1 MDKKNLFQFWLN
13 KELDL
18 DMKIYRYMDFDVL
31 LQILNNK
38 FFVSRKYAFSDK
50 FDTGMKIPLQLLYK
64 LDVMDKG
71 KIIPCVEKKYS
82 LEGYYE
88 LVKKSK
94 NYLASCWTTNKDDI
108 LMWNSYTQAHCGV
121 CIESTIKKVL
131 NSLQPLE
138 GYHVYCSKM
147 YYAGY
152 DQLEDTEEYLF
163 RKLSSY
169 QHENEIRFY
178 FLEDNIVNLL
188 KENVESEKL
197 PPKYFNVS
205 PEDMILHLYFSP
217 FIRGDSAKY
226 QEDLLVKHFSFLQD
240 RIETFNFKN
249 R

>member
-1 MDKKNLFQFWLN
+1 
-13 KELDL
+13 
-18 DMKIYRYMDFDVL
+18 MDFDVL
-31 LQILNNK
+31 LQILNK
-38 FFVSRKYAFSDK
+38 HFFVSRKYSFADK
-50 FDTGMKIPLQLLYK
+50 YDAGRTVPLQPLFQLY
-64 LDVMDKG
+64 VMDKG
-71 KIIPCVEKKYS
+71 KAIPCVKKKYS
-82 LEGYYE
+82 LEEYYE
-88 LVKKSK
+88 LVRKSK
-94 NYLASCWTTNKDDI
+94 NYLVSCWTTNKDDI

-121 CIESTIKKVL
+121 CIESTIRKVL

-138 GYHVYCSKM
+138 GYHVYCSQM

-152 DQLEDTEEYLF
+152 DQLEAAEEYLF

-178 FLEDNIVNLL
+178 FLENNIVNLL

-197 PPKYFNVS
+197 PPKYLNVS
-205 PEDMILHLYFSP
+205 PEDMISHLYFSP

-240 RIETFNFKN
+240 RVETFKFKN

>member
-1 MDKKNLFQFWLN
+1 
-13 KELDL
+13 
-18 DMKIYRYMDFDVL
+18 MDFDVL
-31 LQILNNK
+31 LQILNK
-38 FFVSRKYAFSDK
+38 HFFVSRKYSFADK
-50 FDTGMKIPLQLLYK
+50 YDAGRTVPLQPLFQLY
-64 LDVMDKG
+64 VMDKG
-71 KIIPCVEKKYS
+71 KAIPCVKKKYS
-82 LEGYYE
+82 LEEYYE
-88 LVKKSK
+88 LVRKSK
-94 NYLASCWTTNKDDI
+94 NYLVSCWTTNKDDI

-121 CIESTIKKVL
+121 CIESAIRKVL

-138 GYHVYCSKM
+138 GYHVYCSQM

-152 DQLEDTEEYLF
+152 DQLEAAEEYLF

-178 FLEDNIVNLL
+178 FLENNIVNLL

-197 PPKYFNVS
+197 PPKYLNVS
-205 PEDMILHLYFSP
+205 PEDMISHLYFSP

>member
-1 MDKKNLFQFWLN
+1 MNCLTKLFQQ
-13 KELDL
+13 KRRR
-18 DMKIYRYMDFDVL
+18 IGY
-31 LQILNNK
+31 IL
-38 FFVSRKYAFSDK
+38 AFS
-50 FDTGMKIPLQLLYK
+50 GPMI
-64 LDVMDKG
+64 
-71 KIIPCVEKKYS
+71 
-82 LEGYYE
+82 
-88 LVKKSK
+88 SK
-94 NYLASCWTTNKDDI
+94 RDSSD
-108 LMWNSYTQAHCGV
+108 
-121 CIESTIKKVL
+121 
-131 NSLQPLE
+131 
-138 GYHVYCSKM
+138 
-147 YYAGY
+147 YAGY

-240 RIETFNFKN
+240 RIETFKFKN

>member
-31 LQILNNK
+31 LQILNK
-38 FFVSRKYAFSDK
+38 HFFVSRKYSFADK
-50 FDTGMKIPLQLLYK
+50 YDAGRTVPLQPLFQLY
-64 LDVMDKG
+64 VMDKG
-71 KIIPCVEKKYS
+71 KAIPCVKKKYS
-82 LEGYYE
+82 LEEYYE
-88 LVKKSK
+88 LVRKSK
-94 NYLASCWTTNKDDI
+94 NYLVSCWTTNKDDI

-121 CIESTIKKVL
+121 CIESTIRKVL

-138 GYHVYCSKM
+138 GYHVYCSQM

-152 DQLEDTEEYLF
+152 DQLEAAEEYLF

-178 FLEDNIVNLL
+178 FLENNIVNLL

-197 PPKYFNVS
+197 PPKYLNVS
-205 PEDMILHLYFSP
+205 PEDMISHLYFSP

-240 RIETFNFKN
+240 RVETFKFKN

>member
-18 DMKIYRYMDFDVL
+18 DMKIYRYMDFDDL
-31 LQILNNK
+31 LQILNK
-38 FFVSRKYAFSDK
+38 HFFVSRKYSFADK
-50 FDTGMKIPLQLLYK
+50 YDAGRTVPLQPLFQLY
-64 LDVMDKG
+64 VMDKG
-71 KIIPCVEKKYS
+71 KAIPCVKKKYS
-82 LEGYYE
+82 LEEYYE
-88 LVKKSK
+88 LVRKSK
-94 NYLASCWTTNKDDI
+94 NYLVSCWTTNKDDI

-121 CIESTIKKVL
+121 CIESTIRKVL

-138 GYHVYCSKM
+138 GYHVYCSQM

-152 DQLEDTEEYLF
+152 DQLEAAEEYLF

-178 FLEDNIVNLL
+178 FLENNIVNLL

-197 PPKYFNVS
+197 PPKYLNVS
-205 PEDMILHLYFSP
+205 PEDMISHLYFSP

-240 RIETFNFKN
+240 RVETFKFKN

>member
-1 MDKKNLFQFWLN
+1 
-13 KELDL
+13 
-18 DMKIYRYMDFDVL
+18 MDFDVL
-31 LQILNNK
+31 LQILNK
-38 FFVSRKYAFSDK
+38 HFFVSRKYSFADK
-50 FDTGMKIPLQLLYK
+50 YDAGRTVPLQPLFQLY
-64 LDVMDKG
+64 VMDKG
-71 KIIPCVEKKYS
+71 KAIPCVKKKYS
-82 LEGYYE
+82 LEEYYE
-88 LVKKSK
+88 LVRKSK
-94 NYLASCWTTNKDDI
+94 NYLVSCWTTNKDDI

-121 CIESTIKKVL
+121 CIESTIRKVL

-138 GYHVYCSKM
+138 EYHVYCSQM

-152 DQLEDTEEYLF
+152 DQLEAAEEYLF

-178 FLEDNIVNLL
+178 FLENNIVNLL

-197 PPKYFNVS
+197 PPKYLNVS
-205 PEDMILHLYFSP
+205 PEDMISHLYFSP

-240 RIETFNFKN
+240 RVETFKFKN